1 MGNQRISHTL
11 RVGLTGGIGSGKTTA
26 SDMFAEFG
34 VPVIDADD
42 ISRKLTRKGQ
52 PAYDAIVDEFGSDVI
67 DKDGELRRD
76 YLRKLV
82 FTDELLRN
90 RLESI
95 IHPLVHSTI
104 NKFINDISYPY
115 CIISIPLLFETGAE
129 NTVDR
134 VLVIDAPE
142 TLQIKRAIARDNA
155 DNEGIQKIIHSQM
168 NREQRLKQTD
178 DVICNDTSIGKLQSE
193 VNSMHEK
200 YLSLAAIWHPIIG

>member
-1 MGNQRISHTL
+1 MGIQRISHTL

-42 ISRKLTRKGQ
+42 IAHKLARKGQ
-52 PAYDAIVDEFGSDVI
+52 PAYDAIVDEFGSAVI
-67 DKDGELRRD
+67 GPDGELRRD

-82 FTDELLRN
+82 FTDEILRN

-95 IHPLVHSTI
+95 IHPLVHDTI
-104 NKFINDISYPY
+104 NNFINNVSHPY

-142 TLQIKRAIARDNA
+142 ILQIKRAMTRDNTT
-155 DNEGIQKIIHSQM
+155 NQGIQKIIHSQM

-178 DVICNDTSIGKLQSE
+178 DVICNDNSIKKLQSE
-193 VNSMHEK
+193 VNSMHKK
-200 YLSLAAIWHPIIG
+200 YLGLATV